1 MTKAQISPFLIAVL
15 LLVGFYF
22 PSSIAADILLP
33 LAVANAAVVL
43 LLFLVII
50 GKNGILHEAALANSL
65 LMLALLFV
73 FTVLSQLSELK
84 MGALMYYGALAVL
97 FTLNLRSI
105 TATKW
110 VERAFLTV
118 NILNVALSVGVLA
131 GIKPIGNFIVDFYS
145 TFYPELV
152 PDMILSWRK
161 PVLTFGTHS
170 IAGFFFFLFFFLN
183 WRAYQAKRRT
193 LYLAFAIAH
202 VALPFALISVTG
214 FAFGLLETTILLY
227 GFLKRRPIIFGL
239 ALVLIVGGA
248 SAGFFKNMSALTE
261 GSKSAWELAGQVF
274 TSPTNGI
281 LGRFSASG
289 NLVTNIHYLFN
300 HPLQPIGFSDM
311 SELMSGDCG
320 PLDYLLR
327 GSIFLLVSVYAGLV
341 FFLRKNLAAERD
353 AYVLLAVILAFEVG
367 YTSLISLRFLSFL
380 PFVIVYLNGLRRSV
394 ASPTEIPDGMA
405 LTA

>member
-84 MGALMYYGALAVL
+84 MGALMYYGALAVF

-131 GIKPIGNFIVDFYS
+131 GSKPIGNFIVDFYS

-227 GFLKRRPIIFGL
+227 GFLKRRPLIFGV

-341 FFLRKNLAAERD
+341 LFLRKNLVAERD